1 MVEKYERL
9 QTQVFELQV
18 EVEMLQTLLRKMINQ
33 DEALH
38 HNIESEL
45 EYVFLTQELPVE
57 KRFEVSFYL
66 TRLQKEYQFE
76 KTIPDFLSFHEG
88 LKGRLGVDELSM
100 SVSKRLI
107 QEHID
112 RGIFSVGKEILTTM
126 K

>member
-1 MVEKYERL
+1 MVEEYEQL

-18 EVEMLQTLLRKMINQ
+18 EVEMLQTLLRKMIQQ

-45 EYVFLTQELPVE
+45 EYIFLTQELPVE
-57 KRFEVSFYL
+57 KRFDVSFYL
-66 TRLQKEYQFE
+66 TRLQKEYQLE

-88 LKGRLGVDELSM
+88 LKERLGVDELSM
-100 SVSKRLI
+100 RVSKRLI

-112 RGIFSVGKEILTTM
+112 RGVFSVGKEILTTM

>member
-1 MVEKYERL
+1 MVTKYEQL
-9 QTQVFELQV
+9 QTQVFELQA
-18 EVEMLQTLLRKMINQ
+18 EVEMLQALLLKVINQ
-33 DEALH
+33 DAALH

-45 EYVFLTQELPVE
+45 EYIFLTQELPIE
-57 KRFEVSFYL
+57 KRFDVSFYL

-76 KTIPDFLSFHEG
+76 KVVPDFVSFHEG
-88 LKGRLGVDELSM
+88 LKEVLGVNELSM

-112 RGIFSVGKEILTTM
+112 RGIFAVGKEILTTM

>member
-1 MVEKYERL
+1 MVEEYERL

-66 TRLQKEYQFE
+66 TRLQKEYRFE

-88 LKGRLGVDELSM
+88 LKERLGVDELSM
-100 SVSKRLI
+100 RVSKRLI
-107 QEHID
+107 QEYID